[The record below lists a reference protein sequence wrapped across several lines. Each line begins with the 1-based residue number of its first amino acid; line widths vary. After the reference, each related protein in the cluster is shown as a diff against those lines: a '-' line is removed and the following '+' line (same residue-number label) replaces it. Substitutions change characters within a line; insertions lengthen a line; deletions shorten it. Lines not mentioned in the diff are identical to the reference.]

1 MPEDFKI
8 NEENFALNSISED
21 GIVDFLKYMK
31 LVKKIAKSNKMA
43 TDSVSTRAA
52 INCAA
57 AAIYMANLLMKEK
70 DVSEESIQDRFKEL
84 IKNLNIDI

>member
-1 MPEDFKI
+1 M
-8 NEENFALNSISED
+8 NEEVIALNSISED

-31 LVKKIAKSNKMA
+31 LIKKIAKSNKMA
-43 TDSVSTRAA
+43 TDRAA

-57 AAIYMANLLMKEK
+57 AAIYMANLSMKEK
-70 DVSEESIQDRFKEL
+70 EVSEESIQDRFKEL